1 MKRLGLFVP
10 LHGLSAD
17 CPEAHQQFSAVA
29 EFSALLVV
37 EDLCFVQAVDL
48 LQVRALVSAL
58 VSAQEGELEEL
69 APAADEIAV

>member
-29 EFSALLVV
+29 EL
-37 EDLCFVQAVDL
+37 AVDL
-48 LQVRALVSAL
+48 LQVRALVSASVL
-58 VSAQEGELEEL
+58 AQEGELEEL